1 MEHFDLPDI
10 EQAEPTDE
18 DEQRER
24 EQSKLDMQR
33 QEADD
38 ERRWEGIEFTGRS
51 PDSARAK
58 KCAEERKEYVT
69 QRNGWVERV
78 VGPIHSKKK
87 SKADR
92 ERLEAEGDGG

>member
-1 MEHFDLPDI
+1 MEDFVLPDI
-10 EQAEPTDE
+10 EVVEPTDE
-18 DEQRER
+18 E
-24 EQSKLDMQR
+24 EQSERDQLKQDMER
-33 QEADD
+33 QETDD

-58 KCAEERKEYVT
+58 KCSEEREEYVK
-69 QRNGWVERV
+69 QRDLWVERV

-92 ERLEAEGDGG
+92 ERLEAAN